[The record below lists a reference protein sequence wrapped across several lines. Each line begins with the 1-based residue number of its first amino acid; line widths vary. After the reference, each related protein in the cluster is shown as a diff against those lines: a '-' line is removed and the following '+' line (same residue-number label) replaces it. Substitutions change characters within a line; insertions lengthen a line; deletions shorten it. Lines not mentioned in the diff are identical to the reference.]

1 MTDKKLSLE
10 LESFNH
16 SFPLPRQKW
25 TRWPEED
32 SASLK
37 RLASEGATPRQIW
50 EFFGGAYSSD
60 SIRKKRNYIA
70 LPPLVPSLWTPERM
84 ELLKQLA
91 GLGYSANQIGI
102 KLAFS
107 RSAIAGKCH
116 RLGIT
121 LRGATGKREPG
132 KARRGGGVG
141 RSRASVVPRPKST
154 PQLLAP
160 RKVEYHDLAQNH
172 CRYLVDETDDDC
184 LPSSCGH
191 PTVAGSSWC
200 AAHYR
205 MVYQARVRSGIGCL
219 PAKR

>member
-1 MTDKKLSLE
+1 LSLE
-10 LESFNH
+10 LESFDH

-32 SASLK
+32 TVSLK

-50 EFFGGAYSSD
+50 EFFG
-60 SIRKKRNYIA
+60 
-70 LPPLVPSLWTPERM
+70 PPLVPSLWTSERM

-107 RSAIAGKCH
+107 RSAIAGKCY

-121 LRGATGKREPG
+121 LRGATGKKEPG
-132 KARRGGGVG
+132 KARRGGGMG

-160 RKVEYHDLAQNH
+160 RKVKYLDLKQNH

-184 LPSSCGH
+184 LPLSCGH
-191 PTVAGSSWC
+191 PTVAGSSCC

-219 PAKR
+219 PTKR

>member
-1 MTDKKLSLE
+1 LSLE
-10 LESFNH
+10 LESFDH

-32 SASLK
+32 TASLK

-70 LPPLVPSLWTPERM
+70 LPPLVPSLWTRERM
-84 ELLKQLA
+84 EQLKQLA

-107 RSAIAGKCH
+107 RSAIAGKCY

-121 LRGATGKREPG
+121 LRGATGKKRTREGSSGWGDGPV
-132 KARRGGGVG
+132 KSIRG
-141 RSRASVVPRPKST
+141 ST
-154 PQLLAP
+154 PQVNTTIIISAQSQISRPHTKSLSLL
-160 RKVEYHDLAQNH
+160 
-172 CRYLVDETDDDC
+172 
-184 LPSSCGH
+184 S
-191 PTVAGSSWC
+191 
-200 AAHYR
+200 
-205 MVYQARVRSGIGCL
+205 
-219 PAKR
+219 